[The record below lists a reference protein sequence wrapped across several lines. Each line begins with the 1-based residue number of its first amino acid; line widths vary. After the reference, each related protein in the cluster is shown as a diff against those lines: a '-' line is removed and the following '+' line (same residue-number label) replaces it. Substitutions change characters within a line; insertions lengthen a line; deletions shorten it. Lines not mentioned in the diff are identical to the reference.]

1 MQYSRPKEW
10 WFAPRAVAVNEG
22 KRDRILDIFKKHFD
36 SLRFERW
43 CIEER
48 GVDDPAEV

>member
-10 WFAPRAVAVNEG
+10 WFAPRAVAVNEV
-22 KRDRILDIFKKHFD
+22 KRDPILDIFKQHFD

-43 CIEER
+43 GIEEG
-48 GVDDPAEV
+48 GVDNPTEV